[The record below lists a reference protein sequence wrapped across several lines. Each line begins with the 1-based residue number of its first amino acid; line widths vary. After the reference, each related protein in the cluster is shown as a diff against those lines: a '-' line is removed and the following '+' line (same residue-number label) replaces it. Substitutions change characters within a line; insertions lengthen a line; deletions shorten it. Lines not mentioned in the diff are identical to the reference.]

1 MLHILIADDE
11 NLARERLSRL
21 VEQLEDCELI
31 GTACNGRE
39 TLELIDRLDPD
50 LVLLDVRMPGKDG
63 LEVAKE
69 LSEHPEPPAI
79 VFCTA
84 YDQYALEAFDTLA
97 MGYIVK
103 PVQLEQLQ
111 KIIEKAART
120 NKLQKQSA
128 LAQLKNGVSSST
140 EIDQSRQNIAAKTH
154 QGIEL
159 IPLNSVYCF
168 IADQKYVTVVHEGG
182 KTLIDETLKELQEE
196 FAQSFFRVH
205 RNTLVAIEQ
214 IDSLVRADGSQYQL
228 RLKSTDYAPVVSRRH
243 MQELK
248 QLMSNL

>member
-21 VEQLEDCELI
+21 VEQLDDCELI
-31 GTACNGRE
+31 GAACNGRE

-50 LVLLDVRMPGKDG
+50 LILLDVRMPGKDG

-84 YDQYALEAFDTLA
+84 YDEYALEAFDTLA

-128 LAQLKNGVSSST
+128 LAQLNEVPSNT
-140 EIDQSRQNIAAKTH
+140 ETDQSRQNIAAKTH

-159 IPLNSVYCF
+159 IPLSSVYCF

-182 KTLIDETLKELQEE
+182 ETLIDETLKELQEE
-196 FAQSFFRVH
+196 FTHSFFRVH

-214 IDSLVRADGSQYQL
+214 IDGLVRADGSQYQL
-228 RLKSTDYAPVVSRRH
+228 RLKSTDYSPVVSRRH

-248 QLMSNL
+248 QLMANL